1 MRKKGSQPRVFV
13 EPEKGMR
20 SLNIQETTMEKKNS
34 QPKLQYDVC
43 GRCGVLFDD
52 QGENGWWIER
62 GLWWHECD
70 DDQPARIVV
79 RKLARVA

>member
-1 MRKKGSQPRVFV
+1 VKK
-13 EPEKGMR
+13 
-20 SLNIQETTMEKKNS
+20 NIQV
-34 QPKLQYDVC
+34 KLEYDVC

-62 GLWWHECD
+62 GVWWHECR

-79 RKLARVA
+79 RKLPRVA